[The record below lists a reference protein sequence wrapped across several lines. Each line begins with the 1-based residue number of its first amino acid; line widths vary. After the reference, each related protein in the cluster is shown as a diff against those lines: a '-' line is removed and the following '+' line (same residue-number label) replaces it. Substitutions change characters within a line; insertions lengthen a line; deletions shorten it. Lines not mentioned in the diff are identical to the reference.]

1 MLNEFLNIYE
11 SGLKDG
17 QKSLT
22 QTEAIHRL
30 SEKINLLIY
39 HFNLLE
45 DNCNTSIKD
54 FSEKVEYYLNN
65 GMIDEVSKKL
75 DEYVDDGTLNE
86 IINKQIFDDVKEQ
99 IKIIKSD
106 ITNFKETY
114 DSNKTETDNS
124 ISANSTAISQ
134 NTTNINNN
142 TNEIERVGGWLTTV
156 ENKVTSIQN
165 DYTTVEYFYPDSG
178 NIVQKYVLED
188 NKMANIKKHYIHCQL
203 SPGQWKEVW
212 ENISAGTNNN
222 NGSIWVPFH
231 WAINKNNII
240 DTTLTLKDINKWVW
254 QSLGH
259 SKIGVYGLGYIN
271 ENGCYVYVENKA
283 PTEQT
288 IGLVFTICITEIYD

>member
-1 MLNEFLNIYE
+1 M
-11 SGLKDG
+11 
-17 QKSLT
+17 T
-22 QTEAIHRL
+22 QTEAVHRL

-75 DEYVDDGTLNE
+75 DEYVNDGTLNE
-86 IINKQIFDDVKEQ
+86 IINKQIFDDIKEQ

-114 DSNKTETDNS
+114 NSNKTETDNS
-124 ISANSTAISQ
+124 IAANSSAISQ

-142 TNEIERVGGWLTTV
+142 TNEINRVGGWLTTV
-156 ENKVTSIQN
+156 ENKVTAIQN
-165 DYTTVEYFYPDSG
+165 DYTTIEVFYPNDG
-178 NIVQKYVLED
+178 NTVQKYVLEH
-188 NKMANIKKHYIHCQL
+188 NKMGKIKKHYIHCQL
-203 SPGQWKEVW
+203 TAGQWKEVW

-271 ENGCYVYVENKA
+271 ESGCYVYVENKA
-283 PTEQT
+283 PSEQT
-288 IGLVFTICITEIYD
+288 IGLAFTICITEIYD

>member
-22 QTEAIHRL
+22 QSEAVHRL

-75 DEYVDDGTLNE
+75 DEFTKDGTLDT
-86 IINKQIFDDVKEQ
+86 IINDHVFGEIKNQIQD
-99 IKIIKSD
+99 IKSD
-106 ITNFKETY
+106 IASFKQTY
-114 DSNKTETDNS
+114 VSNKTYTDDK
-124 ISANSTAISQ
+124 IQT
-134 NTTNINNN
+134 N
-142 TNEIERVGGWLTTV
+142 TNAINESNKIIKTNADEISRIHAWVGTV
-156 ENKVTSIQN
+156 EDKVGRIQN
-165 DYTTVEYFYPDSG
+165 DYTTVQVKYPDSQG
-178 NIVQKYVLED
+178 IIQKYVLED
-188 NKMANIKKHYIHCQL
+188 NKMGKIKKQYIHCQL
-203 SPGQWKEVW
+203 TSGEWKEAW

-240 DTTLTLKDINKWVW
+240 DRTLTLKDINKWNW

-259 SKIGVYGLGYIN
+259 SKIGIYGLGDIN
-271 ENGCYVYVENKA
+271 ETGCYVYIENKD
-283 PTEQT
+283 PSEPT
-288 IGLVFTICITEIYD
+288 IGVSFTVCITETY

>member
-17 QKSLT
+17 QNSLT

-86 IINKQIFDDVKEQ
+86 IINKQIFDDIKEQ

-114 DSNKTETDNS
+114 NSNKTETDNS
-124 ISANSTAISQ
+124 IAANSTAISQ

-142 TNEIERVGGWLTTV
+142 TNEINRVGGWLTTV
-156 ENKVTSIQN
+156 ENKVTAIQN
-165 DYTTVEYFYPDSG
+165 DYTTIEVFYPSDG
-178 NIVQKYVLED
+178 NTVQKYVLET
-188 NKMANIKKHYIHCQL
+188 NKIGKIKKHYIHCQL
-203 SPGQWKEVW
+203 TAGQWKETW

-271 ENGCYVYVENKA
+271 ENGCYVYVENKD
-283 PTEQT
+283 PSEQT
-288 IGLVFTICITEIYD
+288 IGLAFTICITEIYD

>member
-17 QKSLT
+17 QNSLT

-75 DEYVDDGTLNE
+75 DEFVDDGTLNE

-106 ITNFKETY
+106 ITDFKETY
-114 DSNKTETDNS
+114 NSNKTETDNS
-124 ISANSTAISQ
+124 ISANSAAISQ

-142 TNEIERVGGWLTTV
+142 TNEINRVGGWLTTV
-156 ENKVTSIQN
+156 ENKVTAIQN
-165 DYTTVEYFYPDSG
+165 DYTTIEVFYPSDG
-178 NIVQKYVLED
+178 NTVQKYVLEN
-188 NKMANIKKHYIHCQL
+188 NKIGKIKKHYIHCQL
-203 SPGQWKEVW
+203 TAGQWKETW

-231 WAINKNNII
+231 WAINKNKVI
-240 DTTLTLKDINKWVW
+240 DTTLTLKDINKWNW

-259 SKIGVYGLGYIN
+259 SKIGIYGLGGIN
-271 ENGCYVYVENKA
+271 ETGCYAYIENKD
-283 PTEQT
+283 PSEST
-288 IGLVFTICITEIYD
+288 IGISFLITVTETY

>member
-22 QTEAIHRL
+22 QPEAIHRL

-75 DEYVDDGTLNE
+75 DDFVDDGTLNE
-86 IINKQIFDDVKEQ
+86 IINKQIFDDINEQ

-114 DSNKTETDNS
+114 KSNKTETDNAITS
-124 ISANSTAISQ
+124 NSNAISQ
-134 NTTNINNN
+134 NATKIQAN
-142 TNEIERVGGWLTTV
+142 TDEITRVGGWLTTV
-156 ENKVTSIQN
+156 ENKVTAIQN
-165 DYTTVEYFYPDSG
+165 NYTTVEYFYPDSG
-178 NIVQKYVLED
+178 NTVQKYVLED
-188 NKMANIKKHYIHCQL
+188 NKMAKIKKHYIHCQL
-203 SPGQWKEVW
+203 SAGQWKEAW

-222 NGSIWVPFH
+222 NGSIWIPFH

-240 DTTLTLKDINKWVW
+240 DTTLTLKDINKWNW

-259 SKIGVYGLGYIN
+259 SKIGIYGLGGIN
-271 ENGCYVYVENKA
+271 ETGCYVYIENKD
-283 PTEQT
+283 PSEST
-288 IGLVFTICITEIYD
+288 IGIGFSITITETY

>member
-1 MLNEFLNIYE
+1 MVNEFLNIYE

-17 QKSLT
+17 QNSLT

-30 SEKINLLIY
+30 SEKINLLIF

-75 DEYVDDGTLNE
+75 DEFVDDGTLNE
-86 IINKQIFDDVKEQ
+86 IINKQIFDDITEQ

-106 ITNFKETY
+106 ITDFKETY
-114 DSNKTETDNS
+114 NRNKTETDNS
-124 ISANSTAISQ
+124 INANSAAISQ

-156 ENKVTSIQN
+156 ENKVTAIQN
-165 DYTTVEYFYPDSG
+165 DYTTVEFFYPDSG
-178 NIVQKYVLED
+178 NIVQKFVLEN
-188 NKMANIKKHYIHCQL
+188 NKMTKIKKNYIHCQL
-203 SPGQWKEVW
+203 TAGQWREAW

-231 WAINKNNII
+231 WAINKNNVI
-240 DTTLTLKDINKWVW
+240 DITLTLKDINKWNW

-259 SKIGVYGLGYIN
+259 SKIGIYGLGSIN
-271 ENGCYVYVENKA
+271 ESGCYVYIENKD
-283 PTEQT
+283 PSEST
-288 IGLVFTICITEIYD
+288 IGISFLITVTEAY

>member
-1 MLNEFLNIYE
+1 MLNDFLNIYE

-22 QTEAIHRL
+22 QPEAIHRL

-75 DEYVDDGTLNE
+75 DEFVDDGTLNE

-106 ITNFKETY
+106 ITDFKETY
-114 DSNKTETDNS
+114 NSNKTETDNS
-124 ISANSTAISQ
+124 ITANSNAISQ
-134 NTTNINNN
+134 NTANITNNA
-142 TNEIERVGGWLTTV
+142 NEIERVGGWLTTV
-156 ENKVTSIQN
+156 ENKVTTIQN
-165 DYTTVEYFYPDSG
+165 DYTTIEVFYPDSG
-178 NIVQKYVLED
+178 NTVKKFVLEN
-188 NKMANIKKHYIHCQL
+188 NKMAKIKKHYIHCQL
-203 SPGQWKEVW
+203 TAGEWKEAW
-212 ENISAGTNNN
+212 QDISSGTNNN

-240 DTTLTLKDINKWVW
+240 DTTLTLKDINKWNW

-259 SKIGVYGLGYIN
+259 SKIGVYGLGGIN
-271 ENGCYVYVENKA
+271 ESGCYVYIENKD
-283 PTEQT
+283 PSEST
-288 IGLVFTICITEIYD
+288 IGISFTVCITETY